1 MAGFGL
7 MQANGTIRRARFVKM
22 DAADSHGVL
31 EADANEK
38 TVGISHVGTSD
49 AAPIPSVT
57 ADPSQVTAGKSV
69 HVHMLGETCQLEA
82 GAGGFAA
89 GDDLKSDADG
99 KGVVAASTG
108 TTVQRIGAHA
118 LSAAAAGEL
127 GLVVI
132 VYAAV
137 RPALA

>member
-1 MAGFGL
+1 MDANGIG
-7 MQANGTIRRARFVKM
+7 QANGTIRRCRFVKM
-22 DAADSHGVL
+22 DTADSNGVL

-38 TVGISHVGTSD
+38 TVGISDIGTSD
-49 AAPIPSVT
+49 DGPTPSVT

-69 HVHMLGETCQLEA
+69 LVHTLGKTCQLEA
-82 GAGGFAA
+82 GSGGFSA

-118 LSAAAAGEL
+118 LTAAAAGEL
-127 GLVVI
+127 GWVI
-132 VYAAV
+132 VVYAAV
-137 RPALA
+137 RPALS